1 MRTYVIAVILL
12 LTFYSSSAQVQLES
26 IYQSSKHQIVCSAFS
41 GDSKYIASGCFDKN
55 ILIWNDK
62 GEVIKELTGLKDFPL
77 SLVYSKDGNYL
88 ISGGKDSKVTI
99 WSLQNNSILFTMKGH
114 TGDVTSVDINKE
126 NIIASGSKDNTIRLW
141 NINGELV
148 SELKGHSKEVTSVKF
163 SDDGEKLVSGSAD
176 GTIKEWDVKT
186 KTVIQ
191 TINAHVGWTRCVAYN
206 YNGTLIASGGDDGKI
221 QIWNSANG
229 QLQNSIISHSKW
241 VQTIAFSPDGKYILS
256 GGHDNYLVLIDA
268 NTGTIIFN
276 SPKQENY
283 VLSVA
288 FNPNGKNFIS
298 STLFSEKIDVWDS
311 RNLNISILASEPTS
325 PKTKASISWITNNN
339 LTTDNLTLKLK
350 ASIIS
355 ESKISSIDLFLND
368 KKFSSDRD
376 IKIKNSDNKID
387 YDKIVFLNSGT
398 NILKLVA
405 YNDGGEAISE
415 DIKVIYS
422 PLVEVK
428 TTPIV
433 SVPEKTQD
441 VVKEDIKIISKPSIS
456 WITNNNLTTDKLEL
470 NLKASIFSETKIS
483 RIELFLNDKKLSSDI
498 DIKDK
503 RIDNSFVYDKVVNLN
518 SGSNILKLI
527 AYNDGGEAIS
537 EDIKIIYSPPIEV
550 KTTPIVSLQEKTQ
563 EVVTEETKSVIE
575 KSNTKDLLPTANLS
589 NNDLISN
596 LTTNKQNPYRF
607 ALIIG
612 NEDYSTYQ
620 TGLQTES
627 NVAFAIN
634 DAKAFNEY
642 AIKIFGVPSDNVI
655 LLTNARA
662 IEMDNAISKLPSI
675 IKALNGKA
683 EIIFFYAGH
692 GFPDE
697 QTKEPYLIPVDVS
710 GSNLKYAIKIKDLYS
725 SLSEF
730 PSKKITLFLD
740 ACFSGGAREQGLISA
755 RGVKV
760 RPKENSLT
768 GNMVVFTASSGNES
782 ALSYKEKKHGLFT
795 YLLLAKLK
803 ESSGD
808 ISYKD
813 LSEYLVEQVGVKS
826 VMINNKPQT
835 PQTNISFDI
844 TETWQN
850 WNIVK

>member
-1 MRTYVIAVILL
+1 MRTYVIIVILL
-12 LTFYSSSAQVQLES
+12 LTSYVNKAQVKLES
-26 IYQSSKHQIVCSAFS
+26 SYQSSKHQIVCSAYS
-41 GDSKYIASGCFDKN
+41 GDSKYIASGCFDKK

-62 GEVIKELTGLKDFPL
+62 GEVIKELLGLKDFPL
-77 SLVYSKDGNYL
+77 SLVFSKDGYYL

-99 WSLQNNSILFTMKGH
+99 WNLQNNSILFTLKGH
-114 TGDVTSVDINKE
+114 TGDITSVDISND
-126 NIIASGSKDNTIRLW
+126 NLIASGSKDYSIRLW
-141 NINGELV
+141 NISGEVV
-148 SELKGHSKEVTSVKF
+148 SELKGHTKEVTSVKF
-163 SDDGEKLVSGSAD
+163 SDDGEKIVSGSAD

-186 KTVIQ
+186 KAVIR
-191 TINAHVGWTRCVAYN
+191 TIKAHEGWTRSVAYN

-229 QLQNSIISHSKW
+229 QIQNSIIAHSKW
-241 VQTIAFSPDGKYILS
+241 VQTLAFSPDGKYVLS

-268 NTGTIIFN
+268 NTGTITFN
-276 SPKQENY
+276 SPKQDNFI
-283 VLSVA
+283 LSVA

-298 STLFSEKIDVWDS
+298 STLFSEKIDVWNS
-311 RNLNISILASEPTS
+311 NSLNISNLSSEPTA
-325 PKTKASISWITNNN
+325 PKTKASISWITHNNI
-339 LTTDNLTLKLK
+339 TTDNLTLKLK
-350 ASIIS
+350 ASIQS
-355 ESKISSIDLFLND
+355 ESKISSVDLFLNG

-376 IKIKNSDNKID
+376 IIIKNSDKKID
-387 YDKIVFLNSGT
+387 YDKIVFLNSGS

-415 DIKVIYS
+415 DIK
-422 PLVEVK
+422 
-428 TTPIV
+428 
-433 SVPEKTQD
+433 
-441 VVKEDIKIISKPSIS
+441 
-456 WITNNNLTTDKLEL
+456 
-470 NLKASIFSETKIS
+470 
-483 RIELFLNDKKLSSDI
+483 
-498 DIKDK
+498 
-503 RIDNSFVYDKVVNLN
+503 
-518 SGSNILKLI
+518 
-527 AYNDGGEAIS
+527 
-537 EDIKIIYSPPIEV
+537 IIYSPSVDV
-550 KTTPIVSLQEKTQ
+550 KTETIANVPEKKK
-563 EVVTEETKSVIE
+563 EVENKETKTLADLTISKEVSGT
-575 KSNTKDLLPTANLS
+575 SNLSKEDFLLANL
-589 NNDLISN
+589 N
-596 LTTNKQNPYRF
+596 TNKPNPYRF

-627 NVAFAIN
+627 NVAYAIN

-642 AIKIFGVPSDNVI
+642 AIKIFGVPSDNI
-655 LLTNARA
+655 IFLTNARA
-662 IEMDNAISKLPSI
+662 IEMDNAINKLPSI

-683 EIIFFYAGH
+683 EIILFYAGH

-740 ACFSGGAREQGLISA
+740 ACFSGGAREQGLLSA

-760 RPKENSLT
+760 KPKENSLT

-782 ALSYKEKKHGLFT
+782 ALSYKEKQHGLFT
-795 YLLLAKLK
+795 YILLSKLK
-803 ESSGD
+803 ESSGN

-813 LSEYLVEQVGVKS
+813 LSDYLVEQVGVKS
-826 VMINNKPQT
+826 VLINNKPQT

-844 TETWQN
+844 TEKWQN